1 VSAGDWKIA
10 VVGGGLVGT
19 AAAVA
24 LAHSGCTVELIDAR
38 LSASVDTDWDSRIY
52 AISPGNA
59 EYLDQLGV
67 WARLDPARLQAVEA
81 MHIEG
86 DMPGCALRYDAY
98 DCGFRELAF
107 ILESR
112 NLQEALDQAAIAAG
126 VRLRRPAS
134 VVALDTAGAVKLTLT
149 DGECVDVDMLVGADG
164 GDSWVRQAAGL
175 GIAAQRYP
183 QDGVVANF
191 SVSLPHRGTAYQ
203 WFRDDGILALL
214 PMPGDRVSM
223 VWSAQCSLAS
233 ELPGLPAQ
241 EICERV
247 FTASHGVLGHLDL
260 ITAATAFPLRRAL
273 AAHSVAPRVALVGDA
288 AHGVHPLAGQGVNL
302 GFRDVRELMRVLATR
317 PPRQSPGDIA
327 LLRRYERARR
337 EDIAT
342 MTFATDGLQKLFSS
356 RQVWLRRSRNAGL
369 GIVNAL
375 PFLKKS
381 LVRHAVA

>member
-1 VSAGDWKIA
+1 MSSVDRKIV

-24 LAHSGCTVELIDAR
+24 LAQTGCSVTLIDAGVP
-38 LSASVDTDWDSRIY
+38 ATADQAWDSRIY

-59 EYLDQLGV
+59 GYLAQIGV
-67 WARLDPARLQAVEA
+67 WARLDPARVQAVEA
-81 MHIEG
+81 MRIEG
-86 DMPGCALRYDAY
+86 DMPGHALRYDAY
-98 DCGFRELAF
+98 DCGLRELAF

-112 NLQEALDQAAIAAG
+112 NLQGALDQAAVAAG
-126 VRLRRPAS
+126 IEVRRPAS
-134 VVALDTAGAVKLTLT
+134 VSAMELAATVKLTLS
-149 DGECVDVDMLVGADG
+149 DGEPVEADLLVGADG
-164 GDSWVRQAAGL
+164 GESWVRQAAGL
-175 GIAAQRYP
+175 GVEAQRYL

-191 SVSLPHRGTAYQ
+191 AVSLPHRGTAYQ
-203 WFRDDGILALL
+203 WFRDDGVLALL

-223 VWSAQCSLAS
+223 VWSAQSPLAG
-233 ELPGLPAQ
+233 ELLTLPP
-241 EICERV
+241 ETLCERV
-247 FTASHGVLGHLDL
+247 FTASHGVVGALEL
-260 ITAATAFPLRRAL
+260 IAAAAAFPLRCAR
-273 AAHSVAPRVALVGDA
+273 AAHIVAPRVALVGDA

-302 GFRDVRELMRVLATR
+302 GFRDVRALARILSTR
-317 PPRQSPGDIA
+317 PPRQSPGESA

-356 RQVWLRRSRNAGL
+356 RQVWLKRSRNAGL
-369 GIVNAL
+369 DIVNAL